1 MITLILISLS
11 IYLLYNY
18 RVGSIVSKQI
28 LIRRGSSVI
37 HYFVYVQIGSDIYEK
52 EVSKLDYYYNFT
64 PGFTLVKVNFYKGLI
79 YL

>member
-1 MITLILISLS
+1 MIILIALMT
-11 IYLLYNY
+11 YLLYNY
-18 RVGSIVSKQI
+18 RVGRIVSRQI
-28 LIRRGSSVI
+28 LNRHGSSRT

-64 PGFTLVKVNFYKGLI
+64 PGFTIVKVNYYKGLI